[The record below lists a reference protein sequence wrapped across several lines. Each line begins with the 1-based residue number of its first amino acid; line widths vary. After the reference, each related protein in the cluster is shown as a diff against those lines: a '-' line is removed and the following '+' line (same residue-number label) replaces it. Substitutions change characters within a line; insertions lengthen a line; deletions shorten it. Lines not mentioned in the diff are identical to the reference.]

1 MGSYG
6 RGPPD
11 IGQIYERNQEA
22 TVYVG
27 NLDTKTDEELL
38 WEVFTQAG
46 PIKNVHIPRD
56 KVTGMHS
63 SNDWKLVSIFCAV

>member
-6 RGPPD
+6 RGVPD
-11 IGQIYERNQEA
+11 ISQIYERNQEA

-27 NLDTKTDEELL
+27 NLDTKVDEELL
-38 WEVFTQAG
+38 WEIFTQAG
-46 PIKNVHIPRD
+46 PVKNVHIPRD

-63 SNDWKLVSIFCAV
+63 SETFPLQ